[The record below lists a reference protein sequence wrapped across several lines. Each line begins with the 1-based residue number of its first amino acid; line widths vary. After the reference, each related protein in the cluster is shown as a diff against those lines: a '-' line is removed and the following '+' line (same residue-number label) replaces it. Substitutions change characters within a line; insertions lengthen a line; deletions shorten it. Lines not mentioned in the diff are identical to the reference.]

1 MKCCGRYFLRGT
13 TMDQT
18 AVTTEALRL
27 ARHLRNSDKH
37 GQALAYFLIA
47 FHSDKELKDNT
58 VVVDEF
64 VDVFC
69 VGCDALLQ
77 KNDTENL
84 TRCSDVDYTACYGK
98 CMFTYLFIHVR
109 CRNLCLFARLG
120 YYTKSMD
127 SFTQA
132 LHYNPHC
139 ASTIENVDNLK
150 CRVVDRWHFRM
161 LNDQLRNKAF
171 YKAIRHASTLGFT
184 NVLDIGCGSSLL
196 SMMALR
202 SKFASVS
209 ACDENPIMLNI
220 SKEVISAN
228 YLHGEVNLIAKNS
241 TDVLTHGSSKDLNE
255 KVDVIVTETVDCGL
269 FGERILSTLS
279 HAWKNLLCRE
289 KPCLVIPGRAEL
301 YCTLIECE
309 EIRKHHVY
317 HSRRLGSVDLSGY
330 KFVDVTANPREV
342 LPNPEDYDPYTTY
355 DLRKVRGGYRSLTH
369 AVKCLKVNFNSEEDV
384 DHLLSGHREVMEL
397 EVELSGK
404 ADAVAVWFDL
414 YVDENNMISS
424 NPEVDNTSCWDV
436 AVFPIS
442 DAYFFNAN
450 SRVSLEMISVDD
462 HLEFNLLSTGNA
474 LSHCTVGAD
483 NSYWLDVRN
492 HYTQEV
498 YSKLCQQNNVKTAS
512 VLSDRDGCAGLEL
525 HCVFCDP
532 INSDGT
538 LKSTLL
544 RDLAYISS
552 FSVKGCRGRVLP
564 QKLRLHGICI
574 NSTELMES
582 SRVLGTR
589 NTCGFDVQSM
599 NNFQTRTHR
608 DIDLH
613 ALDYTL
619 ITQSTKLLV
628 LDLNSE
634 ETDERGYPS
643 YLNASNTVK
652 ESCLQDKSS
661 GFIDLHAIVYW
672 FEFEM
677 KGSSKVSTLDQRT
690 HYRQAAVVLPQSKT
704 CSFNDQVE
712 ITAKIV
718 DGALFIDASV
728 GAQL

>member
-1 MKCCGRYFLRGT
+1 MLR
-13 TMDQT
+13 
-18 AVTTEALRL
+18 
-27 ARHLRNSDKH
+27 
-37 GQALAYFLIA
+37 
-47 FHSDKELKDNT
+47 EL
-58 VVVDEF
+58 
-64 VDVFC
+64 
-69 VGCDALLQ
+69 
-77 KNDTENL
+77 
-84 TRCSDVDYTACYGK
+84 
-98 CMFTYLFIHVR
+98 
-109 CRNLCLFARLG
+109 
-120 YYTKSMD
+120 
-127 SFTQA
+127 
-132 LHYNPHC
+132 
-139 ASTIENVDNLK
+139 
-150 CRVVDRWHFRM
+150 
-161 LNDQLRNKAF
+161 
-171 YKAIRHASTLGFT
+171 
-184 NVLDIGCGSSLL
+184 
-196 SMMALR
+196 
-202 SKFASVS
+202 
-209 ACDENPIMLNI
+209 
-220 SKEVISAN
+220 
-228 YLHGEVNLIAKNS
+228 
-241 TDVLTHGSSKDLNE
+241 
-255 KVDVIVTETVDCGL
+255 
-269 FGERILSTLS
+269 
-279 HAWKNLLCRE
+279 
-289 KPCLVIPGRAEL
+289 
-301 YCTLIECE
+301 
-309 EIRKHHVY
+309 
-317 HSRRLGSVDLSGY
+317 
-330 KFVDVTANPREV
+330 
-342 LPNPEDYDPYTTY
+342 
-355 DLRKVRGGYRSLTH
+355 
-369 AVKCLKVNFNSEEDV
+369 
-384 DHLLSGHREVMEL
+384 
-397 EVELSGK
+397 
-404 ADAVAVWFDL
+404 FDL

-436 AVFPIS
+436 AVFPVS

-474 LSHCTVGAD
+474 LSHCTVGTQAKTTLEDRLQLIYLHTEDIYRLHDSILNEELSVLSNSYRRRGPISTASSTSLTCLQTSLFYLFKVEVACLSGAD

-538 LKSTLL
+538 LKSTVL

-608 DIDLH
+608 YIDLH

-619 ITQSTKLLV
+619 ITQSTELLV